1 MTDST
6 IESVVGD
13 GPHYEPFG
21 WHQWPEYPWMSYQ
34 FRRALGETQEG
45 GGSVSECF
53 LAASRMTPGDPESW
67 HREWL
72 RVADANFERGVDA
85 EATGQV
91 ETARNCWL
99 RATNYYRS
107 AEFWLASDDPRR
119 MTTFDR
125 CEQSFQRAGQ
135 YFDPPIEVVEVP
147 YEDSSLSAYFITS
160 PVTAAPGPSHRQPV
174 LIAFGGVDSFKDE
187 LLFMVGS
194 GALRR
199 GISCLLVDG
208 PGQGASLRRRGI
220 VNRYD
225 YEVPVAACID
235 YLLGRGDVD
244 PGRIALSGTSLG
256 GYYAARAA
264 AFEHRLAAVVSHGA
278 IWSITDFWGD
288 CDEDYGLAGHMK
300 WVFGTPTVA
309 AALEKGRDFTL
320 EGILG
325 GIACPYL
332 IVHGGH
338 DVLGVQHAQRV
349 YDEALAAGVDVTL
362 RFMTPDETGA
372 EHCQHDNPTLG
383 EEIVGDFLTAVFGID
398 QRQLVGRGVTA
409 P

>member
-1 MTDST
+1 M
-6 IESVVGD
+6 
-13 GPHYEPFG
+13 
-21 WHQWPEYPWMSYQ
+21 
-34 FRRALGETQEG
+34 
-45 GGSVSECF
+45 
-53 LAASRMTPGDPESW
+53 
-67 HREWL
+67 
-72 RVADANFERGVDA
+72 
-85 EATGQV
+85 
-91 ETARNCWL
+91 
-99 RATNYYRS
+99 
-107 AEFWLASDDPRR
+107 
-119 MTTFDR
+119 
-125 CEQSFQRAGQ
+125 
-135 YFDPPIEVVEVP
+135 
-147 YEDSSLSAYFITS
+147 
-160 PVTAAPGPSHRQPV
+160 
-174 LIAFGGVDSFKDE
+174 
-187 LLFMVGS
+187 
-194 GALRR
+194 
-199 GISCLLVDG
+199 
-208 PGQGASLRRRGI
+208 
-220 VNRYD
+220 
-225 YEVPVAACID
+225 
-235 YLLGRGDVD
+235 D